1 LLGEGLRSA
10 LGARAQLV
18 FDTPM
23 CASAGDPFIARDAQ
37 AQHTVG
43 GGRVIDPYAPT
54 RRLRSP
60 ERRAYVDALEAL
72 VMGEGMEALLRQL
85 PQGIA
90 VSELSRLCGRAP
102 ENMVL
107 PGGAHIIDSAAGQY
121 VVLDSQWSALG
132 VRTVEVL
139 RAFHAEAPEEP
150 GIDRGR
156 LRRMTLPAVAD
167 AVWRVLIDEL
177 VRQQAL
183 CRSGYWLHLPQHQ
196 ITLTHGELELA
207 QKLASAIGQGG
218 FDPPWVRDLAQSLKE
233 SEEDVRSVLRKCM
246 AQGAVYCIV
255 RDLYY
260 HRDSLRTLAER
271 LQGLARQQGTIE
283 AAQYRNAIG
292 VGRKRTIQIL
302 EFFDRVGYTRRTRAG
317 RVLRADSSWQ
327 DELVHP

>member
-1 LLGEGLRSA
+1 LRSG
-10 LGARAQLV
+10 LGARAQFV

-23 CASAGDPFIARDAQ
+23 CASPGDPFIARDAQ

-43 GGRVIDPYAPT
+43 GGRVINPYAPA

-60 ERRAYVDALEAL
+60 ERRAYVDALEGL
-72 VMGEGMEALLRQL
+72 VMGEGTEALLRQS
-85 PQGIA
+85 PQGVA

-107 PGGAHIIDSAAGQY
+107 PAGAHIIDSAAGQY
-121 VVLDSQWSALG
+121 VVLDSHWSALG
-132 VRTVEVL
+132 ARAVDVL
-139 RAFHAEAPEEP
+139 RTFHAEAPEEP

-177 VRQQAL
+177 VQQQAL
-183 CRSGYWLHLPQHQ
+183 CRSGHWLHLPQHQ
-196 ITLTHGELELA
+196 ITLTQAELELA
-207 QKLASAIGQGG
+207 QKLALAIGEGG
-218 FDPPWVRDLAQSLKE
+218 FDPPWVRDLAQSLEE
-233 SEEDVRSVLRKCM
+233 SEEEVRSVLRKCM
-246 AQGAVYCIV
+246 AQGAVYCVV

-260 HRDSLRTLAER
+260 HRDSLRALAER
-271 LQGLARQQGTIE
+271 LEGLAQQQGAIQ

-327 DELVHP
+327 DELVHR